1 MLDSNKDVLQKMRHA
16 NIPAFALGTTLV
28 QENAHALRAIVQGR
42 EFKQANALASYV
54 LRSSDVRVQPLRA
67 TRFAAIMG
75 KELVLAGQKV
85 KFIPLAGLVRELRL
99 TEYGD
104 EPHALIDV
112 HAMVGSGYF
121 VIPDFD
127 DEIANP
133 EMWPETQAFLTTHLN
148 RGGGV
153 ILVVRNDWVVPAP
166 KFTGSFAAVAESFVY
181 MEV

>member
-1 MLDSNKDVLQKMRHA
+1 VLDNNKDVLQKMRNA
-16 NIPAFALGTTLV
+16 NIPVFALGTTLV
-28 QENAHALRAIVQGR
+28 QENAHALRAIIQGK
-42 EFKQANALASYV
+42 EFKQSNSLASYV
-54 LRSSDVRVQPLRA
+54 LRSSDVRAHPLRA
-67 TRFAAIMG
+67 TRFAAVMG

-153 ILVVRNDWVVPAP
+153 ILVVRNEWAVPSP
-166 KFTGSFAAVAESFVY
+166 RFTGSFAAVAQSFVY